1 MHLTDTIMNRK
12 RTRICCRNRDQLG
25 GSNGLAVLGIWAILT
40 GGLLAEQVRLIKS
53 SEPGGIVTG
62 ETWHETGTSVS
73 VAAPPDSSGDQKFC
87 YWTVNG
93 SRRADAEG
101 SSVTSFSFTI
111 LETTTA
117 LAVYVPLAQDADADG
132 VPDWYELRTFGSTEN
147 PAGHD
152 SDTDGRGLAQEYLDG
167 TNPRAAEFVY
177 QEASEPAGFA
187 NRRAFFAAGTA
198 VRTTMIPME
207 PTGRRFVHW
216 LLDGTRRE
224 TEVGVAATQLSVTMD
239 ANHSAVAVY
248 VNAATD
254 TDVDEL
260 PDWYEM
266 FQYGTLANGA
276 DSDTDGD
283 GRQLIDEYRI
293 GAQPR
298 IADTAVAGGIV
309 EGGIARRRGGLLA
322 LEFVESRHRY
332 EERSSPGGV
341 LGSVT
346 YWSHGASVSTR
357 IAPASVSGF
366 RFVHWTLN
374 GLRQTGADGLPPVQL
389 ELTLTGDTVAEA
401 IYLAETLDL
410 DTDGVP
416 DWFETFH
423 YGSTSQP
430 AGSDTDGD
438 GRSLAQEFSLGL
450 NPLQKEWRF
459 QLVST
464 PTGNVTAR
472 DQYLVDSSNVL
483 TDNIVTPPVG
493 SEFGQWTINGIRQE
507 TENGTALRSVRFNI
521 AADTVATAIFLPL
534 AQDSDADGVADWY
547 EVRNYGD
554 LTQTASDDTDGD
566 GRSLLDEYLLGTQP
580 RIADSASS
588 GLIVEGGVA
597 RRRGGLMT
605 LVLSDAYLR
614 YTECSNP
621 PGIVA
626 KEQVLLAGSSVTTT
640 AAAATFSTHKFTQW
654 LLNGTRQE
662 GSDGLPLAQVSFTL
676 SNDAVVEAVYLDVT
690 QDTDADGALDWFE
703 TYHYGTTA
711 LLASGDTDGD
721 GRTMTQEFFDGT
733 QPKRVEWRYTERS
746 QPGGAKS
753 RDEFVVNGTSVT
765 TPSAA
770 AESSGLRFVHWL
782 FNGVRQ
788 VNAVGAP
795 LSQLQFSIDSTVTTE
810 AVYLN
815 ATLDADTDG
824 LPDWYEVFH
833 YGNTAQAPSSDTD
846 GDGLS
851 LLDEYQI
858 GAQPLIADTAISGGI
873 IEGGIARR
881 RGKIL
886 ALNMQFFP
894 AGQLAGGDGNGLF
907 GDPYGSGS
915 GSVNLPGGASAPAFG
930 DVDGDG
936 DLDMIV
942 GGTGG
947 TVKFMR
953 NSGSAFGPQL
963 VEMGGALSGLSDW
976 PLGRVYPALVDWS
989 GDGRADLVV
998 GSDDGMLRFYQAQ
1011 AGSGAMFSWIGNLT
1025 CGTAAV
1031 HPGFQPSTSG
1041 HSLLVLDAA
1050 SGLVSR
1056 YGWSASS
1063 PPYAAPAVTSNLLG
1077 TPVENGTG
1085 LSVAEVTGDGVLD
1098 VIASDQTGRLWRFN
1112 GSVAGIYTLTS
1123 KVWGG
1128 TFNGFREGLTGTV
1141 VDLDGDGDGDI
1152 VGGGSDGGLVFLR
1165 NPEKH
1170 LRISPA
1176 VATVGVGEA
1185 IDFSSV
1191 DDNGSLTWSMGST
1204 QSGASVAASTGMY
1217 VAGNAPG
1224 IDQVVVRNAAGR
1236 TGVAWVNVVQ
1246 RGGTNGLKWRAL
1258 LVDGRRG
1265 PNDPVWPAARALN
1278 SRAREVLTYRG
1289 LGSADIQW
1297 LGHGGGANAM
1307 PTRASLAAALSD
1319 GGAVATDTEVL
1330 MVYLVD
1336 HGRVAPNGDGL
1347 FLLSENESVSGSE
1360 LDQWLDTLQSS
1371 RPGLSVVVVVESCFG
1386 GRVAGPMMAADSYSN
1401 RRLVLTSSG
1410 ANQLAHLAAN
1420 GLVSYSS
1427 MWWSGVAAGKS
1438 LVQAHAD
1445 AVEAMSG
1452 LQTPEKSAGGGVLG
1466 ASKLGLDQV
1475 AASGRPTVSAVG
1487 GDISLQG
1494 TQEVRLRASV
1504 ESAFGLDRV
1513 WGVIVPPG
1521 YQPGGEDPVVD
1532 LPEVQLAKDAATGEW
1547 VADVGGFSEGGAPY
1561 TVLLQARDVWGQ
1573 VSPPALLHVTQATVR
1588 NRVIILAPGEDG
1600 WPGAEVAG
1608 SLAEYARESALLRKV
1623 RAADVKM
1630 LADGALGVEA
1640 DEEASATALQDAIEN
1655 WANADGQLAA
1665 LTVFMVGQGSQE
1677 GMVCANGETVSPSD
1691 LRDWLDALQEES
1703 GAVVQVIVDADYS
1716 GRFVQTS
1723 GNPSHRRILLSSTSA
1738 TQRNTFASGRWS
1750 NVTRWIWSSIA
1761 RGRDLRESYADATDL
1776 ARMIGGEVPARFD
1789 DNGDGSFSKL
1799 RDGLKAINAFVGS
1812 AYVTADDPP
1821 YIGRASAAME
1831 VSSGQAAR
1839 FWASDIVM
1847 PDGNAPVSVWGEILG
1862 PDGSTR
1868 GSVQLWRNVAKDRYE
1883 GSFRGFGEAGRYLI
1897 FLQAGT
1903 PGDPSTTTPPAVVQV
1918 HYASSPDSGAPASS
1932 GLPVLTLP
1940 TDGQAMEVESLS
1952 GGEWRLNLTRGQ
1964 RIVIEA
1970 REVTARHDVNMTLL
1984 GSGGQ
1989 ILASADQWG
1998 AGFGESIKGWEAP
2011 ADGAYLVRANFAQ
2024 GEGTGACQV
2033 RAYISYDSGTATGVE
2048 LAAQTL
2054 SFAPPASRLLSE
2066 GALELAASASSGLA
2080 VRFEV
2085 VSGPAIM
2092 NGQTLTPTGP
2102 GAVVLRAHQDGNGSW
2117 ESAEPVERTI
2127 MMMAAEAESYASWAQ
2142 RVFGADHAT
2151 RGGPQQDA
2159 DADGQSNEAEWMAKT
2174 DPQNAGD
2181 RFKVSASHR
2190 DAGGMH
2196 ISWLAREGVNYRM
2209 CRSVDL
2215 QTWSE
2220 VPGSRKTGTG
2230 IQTEVTDPSPPP
2242 HQAFYRIEVLTP

>member
-1 MHLTDTIMNRK
+1 MT
-12 RTRICCRNRDQLG
+12 C
-25 GSNGLAVLGIWAILT
+25 A
-40 GGLLAEQVRLIKS
+40 GLLKAA
-53 SEPGGIVTG
+53 IVNFAQ
-62 ETWHETGTSVS
+62 TSVNS
-73 VAAPPDSSGDQKFC
+73 VD
-87 YWTVNG
+87 
-93 SRRADAEG
+93 G
-101 SSVTSFSFTI
+101 SSIAAVSSSQY
-111 LETTTA
+111 LETSASYSTVTAPSTFSSFRFTHWTNSSSPATDYRDAWGRSLNPISFVLLEDTTA
-117 LAVYVPLAQDADADG
+117 TAHYLPANLDTDDDG
-132 VPDWYELRTFGSTEN
+132 APDWYEIEYFGNLMRGATFDGDGDGISLLAEFQGGTHPLYGNSNQAGGIASAASGMVTCNLAGYASYSLRSMPVGTVNQTTVAPPGTLVTAPDLSANTSFGYWTLDGVRQMDAWGVALPQITFTMGSVNRE
-147 PAGHD
+147 AVAYLFEGD
-152 SDTDGRGLAQEYLDG
+152 SDTDGV
-167 TNPRAAEFVY
+167 P
-177 QEASEPAGFA
+177 
-187 NRRAFFAAGTA
+187 
-198 VRTTMIPME
+198 
-207 PTGRRFVHW
+207 
-216 LLDGTRRE
+216 
-224 TEVGVAATQLSVTMD
+224 D
-239 ANHSAVAVY
+239 A
-248 VNAATD
+248 
-254 TDVDEL
+254 
-260 PDWYEM
+260 YE
-266 FQYGTLANGA
+266 QYYFGTLANGA
-276 DSDTDGD
+276 
-283 GRQLIDEYRI
+283 
-293 GAQPR
+293 
-298 IADTAVAGGIV
+298 
-309 EGGIARRRGGLLA
+309 
-322 LEFVESRHRY
+322 
-332 EERSSPGGV
+332 
-341 LGSVT
+341 
-346 YWSHGASVSTR
+346 
-357 IAPASVSGF
+357 
-366 RFVHWTLN
+366 
-374 GLRQTGADGLPPVQL
+374 
-389 ELTLTGDTVAEA
+389 
-401 IYLAETLDL
+401 
-410 DTDGVP
+410 
-416 DWFETFH
+416 
-423 YGSTSQP
+423 
-430 AGSDTDGD
+430 
-438 GRSLAQEFSLGL
+438 
-450 NPLQKEWRF
+450 
-459 QLVST
+459 
-464 PTGNVTAR
+464 
-472 DQYLVDSSNVL
+472 
-483 TDNIVTPPVG
+483 
-493 SEFGQWTINGIRQE
+493 
-507 TENGTALRSVRFNI
+507 
-521 AADTVATAIFLPL
+521 
-534 AQDSDADGVADWY
+534 
-547 EVRNYGD
+547 
-554 LTQTASDDTDGD
+554 
-566 GRSLLDEYLLGTQP
+566 
-580 RIADSASS
+580 
-588 GLIVEGGVA
+588 
-597 RRRGGLMT
+597 
-605 LVLSDAYLR
+605 
-614 YTECSNP
+614 
-621 PGIVA
+621 
-626 KEQVLLAGSSVTTT
+626 
-640 AAAATFSTHKFTQW
+640 
-654 LLNGTRQE
+654 
-662 GSDGLPLAQVSFTL
+662 
-676 SNDAVVEAVYLDVT
+676 
-690 QDTDADGALDWFE
+690 
-703 TYHYGTTA
+703 
-711 LLASGDTDGD
+711 
-721 GRTMTQEFFDGT
+721 
-733 QPKRVEWRYTERS
+733 
-746 QPGGAKS
+746 
-753 RDEFVVNGTSVT
+753 
-765 TPSAA
+765 
-770 AESSGLRFVHWL
+770 
-782 FNGVRQ
+782 
-788 VNAVGAP
+788 
-795 LSQLQFSIDSTVTTE
+795 
-810 AVYLN
+810 
-815 ATLDADTDG
+815 
-824 LPDWYEVFH
+824 
-833 YGNTAQAPSSDTD
+833 SSDTD
-846 GDGLS
+846 GDGIS
-851 LLDEYQI
+851 LITEL
-858 GAQPLIADTAISGGI
+858 SGGTNPLYANTYQ
-873 IEGGIARR
+873 EGGVAWSDSSMVTVNFVGHSYTITSS
-881 RGKIL
+881 
-886 ALNMQFFP
+886 P
-894 AGQLAGGDGNGLF
+894 
-907 GDPYGSGS
+907 S
-915 GSVNLPGGASAPAFG
+915 GSVNQSATVYDGSVITTPNMDQSTFGYWTLDGVPQRDAWGVALRQVTFTVNGSDRTAVAHLFSDDSDGDGVNDGYEQYHFGTLANGASADSDGDGKSLLVEFTIGTSPLYSDTTQPGGVAWADSSLVVVNQQIFPVDNVPGGGFFTNPFNGQVGSFTMSGGSSAPALG
-930 DVDGDG
+930 DIDGDG
-936 DLDMIV
+936 DLDLIV
-942 GGTGG
+942 GGVGG
-947 TVKFMR
+947 RVRFLR
-953 NSGSAFGPQL
+953 NEGSPFAQDW
-963 VEMGGALSGLSDW
+963 VEMSSAVTGLADW
-976 PLGRVYPALVDWS
+976 PSGNIYPALGDWN
-989 GDGRADLVV
+989 GDGRADLIV
-998 GSDDGMLRFYQAQ
+998 GSDDGVLRLYRAV
-1011 AGSGAMFSWIGNLT
+1011 SGASSFEWVANLVIGN
-1025 CGTAAV
+1025 GTVRPALW
-1031 HPGFQPSTSG
+1031 PKSG
-1041 HSLLVLDAA
+1041 GPDLLVLNETSVLHFAK
-1050 SGLVSR
+1050 VF
-1056 YGWSASS
+1056 SAI
-1063 PPYAAPAVTSNLLG
+1063 PYAVPATSANLLTTPITDG
-1077 TPVENGTG
+1077 TSLAVADTNRDGRMDILASDAQGRIWRFLAQENGSFF
-1085 LSVAEVTGDGVLD
+1085 LE
-1098 VIASDQTGRLWRFN
+1098 
-1112 GSVAGIYTLTS
+1112 S

-1289 LGSADIQW
+1289 LGSADILW

-1600 WPGAEVAG
+1600 WQGAEVAG

-1665 LTVFMVGQGSQE
+1665 LTVFIVGQGSQE

-1903 PGDPSTTTPPAVVQV
+1903 PGDPATTTPPAVVQV

-1952 GGEWRLNLTRGQ
+1952 GGEWCLNLTRGQ

-2085 VSGPAIM
+2085 VSGPATM

-2151 RGGPQQDA
+2151 RGSPQQDA

-2196 ISWLAREGVNYRM
+2196 ISWQAREGVNYRIM
-2209 CRSVDL
+2209 VSTDL
-2215 QTWSE
+2215 LSWVE
-2220 VPGSRKTGTG
+2220 LPNSRVSGTG
-2230 IQTEVTDPSPPP
+2230 AEVKRIDPDPPSRCK
-2242 HQAFYRIEVLTP
+2242 FYRVEVILQ